1 PPKRKA
7 GKKKTKKSGKGSKSK
22 TPTVVDGVSTT
33 EMSHEQLEEHIIR
46 LREELERE
54 REERNFFQ
62 LEKDKVNN
70 FWEITKHQLEERSAE
85 LRNKEREMEEAEER
99 HRLELKMHLLR
110 EDFKR
115 QLDEQRNVFMAKMQN
130 LREELTLQKKNELHE
145 TEERKNTQI
154 NALMRNH
161 EKAFSDIKNYYN
173 DITLNNLALIN
184 TLKEQIEEKRKKEE
198 RLEKQANDLLAENK
212 RLLEPLNKA
221 REENAEMKR
230 QMTNYEKDKTVLK
243 HTKALLKTSEKERK
257 HTEWKFDILEE
268 RFKHIERER
277 DELYEKFVSS
287 IQEVQQ
293 KTGLKNL
300 LLEKR
305 LTALSEAI
313 EKKEAQLGEAL
324 TASNLDPVAM
334 VSVSRKLGDILD
346 SKNTT
351 IKELQYEL
359 ARVCKAHNDLV
370 MACEAKM
377 QQFGIP
383 VEELGFRPLKTS
395 FSAQKLGQCPAG
407 LVSVPP

>member
-1 PPKRKA
+1 MVYKQKVKHLLYEHQNNVAESKA
-7 GKKKTKKSGKGSKSK
+7 DSAIALKIA
-22 TPTVVDGVSTT
+22 
-33 EMSHEQLEEHIIR
+33 QEEHVAVQKEFKQIQR
-46 LREELERE
+46 NLKVQLKEEEYSSEEGQRALKREH
-54 REERNFFQ
+54 
-62 LEKDKVNN
+62 EK
-70 FWEITKHQLEERSAE
+70 E
-85 LRNKEREMEEAEER
+85 
-99 HRLELKMHLLR
+99 MHLLR
-110 EDFKR
+110 EDFKQR
-115 QLDEQRNVFMAKMQN
+115 LDEQKEVFMNKIKN

-145 TEERKNTQI
+145 TEERKNAQI

-161 EKAFSDIKNYYN
+161 EKAFADIKNYYN

-198 RLEKQANDLLAENK
+198 RLEKQAADLLAENK

-221 REENAEMKR
+221 RDENTEMKR
-230 QMTNYEKDKTVLK
+230 QMTNYEKDKE
-243 HTKALLKTSEKERK
+243 HTKVLLKTSEKERK
-257 HTEWKFDILEE
+257 HAEWKYDILES
-268 RFKHIERER
+268 RFKHVSGSMFYFLRPMCMERER
-277 DELYEKFVSS
+277 DELYEKFVSA

-305 LTALSEAI
+305 LTALTETI

-334 VSVSRKLGDILD
+334 ASVSRKLGDILD
-346 SKNTT
+346 SKNTA

-370 MACEAKM
+370 MACEGKM
-377 QQFGIP
+377 RQFGIP
-383 VEELGFRPLKTS
+383 IEELGFRPLKTS
-395 FSAQKLGQCPAG
+395 FSAQKLGQGPAG

>member
-1 PPKRKA
+1 MEGLVDWKVYKQKVKHLLYEHQNNVAESKA
-7 GKKKTKKSGKGSKSK
+7 DSATALKIALDEHVNVQKEIKQIQRNLKVKLKEEEYSSEDCQRALKL
-22 TPTVVDGVSTT
+22 
-33 EMSHEQLEEHIIR
+33 EHE
-46 LREELERE
+46 
-54 REERNFFQ
+54 
-62 LEKDKVNN
+62 
-70 FWEITKHQLEERSAE
+70 
-85 LRNKEREMEEAEER
+85 KE
-99 HRLELKMHLLR
+99 MHLLR
-110 EDFKR
+110 EDFRR
-115 QLDEQRNVFMAKMQN
+115 QLEEQKSVFMAKMQSI
-130 LREELTLQKKNELHE
+130 REELTLQKKNELHE

-161 EKAFSDIKNYYN
+161 EKAFADIKNYYN

-212 RLLEPLNKA
+212 RLSEPLNKA
-221 REENAEMKR
+221 REENTEMKR

-243 HTKALLKTSEKERK
+243 HTKALLRTSEKQRK
-257 HTEWKFDILEE
+257 HVEWKFDILEA

-277 DELYEKFVSS
+277 DELYEKFVSA

-305 LTALSEAI
+305 LTALSEVI

-334 VSVSRKLGDILD
+334 ASVSRKLG
-346 SKNTT
+346 
-351 IKELQYEL
+351 
-359 ARVCKAHNDLV
+359 AHNDLV
-370 MACEAKM
+370 MACEGKM
-377 QQFGIP
+377 RQFGIP

-395 FSAQKLGQCPAG
+395 FSEQKLGQGPAG